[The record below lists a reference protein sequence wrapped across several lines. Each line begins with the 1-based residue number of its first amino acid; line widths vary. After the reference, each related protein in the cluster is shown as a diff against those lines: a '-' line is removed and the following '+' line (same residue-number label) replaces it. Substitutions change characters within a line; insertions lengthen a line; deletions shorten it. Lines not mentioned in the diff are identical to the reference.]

1 MRSLVNTKDPA
12 AVEAEVQSA
21 YLAMFP
27 YADQAFVS
35 KAFYWAQN
43 CFTGNYRN
51 YLPID
56 ARYHDF
62 EHTLQGTLCMIRLLH
77 GRHLAKA
84 QPELTQRMFK
94 LGLMA
99 ILLHDTGYLKT
110 RDDADGTGAKYT
122 LIHVNRSADFAAGM
136 LGEKGFTPKDIAAV
150 QNMIRCTGV
159 NVDLASLRFHDEIE
173 RIVGF
178 ALGTADL
185 LGQMAADDYVEKLP
199 ILFQEFAESESY
211 NAGTKAPRAV
221 FSSAQDLIQ
230 KTPAFWSKYV
240 MPRITKEFQ
249 GLYRYLNQPYPD
261 GPNYYIKRIEANI
274 ERVQRFL
281 NVQPA

>member
-1 MRSLVNTKDPA
+1 MRTLVNTKDPA
-12 AVEAEVQSA
+12 AVESEVQSA
-21 YLAMFP
+21 YVAMFP

-35 KAFYWAQN
+35 KAFFWAQN
-43 CFTGNYRN
+43 CFTGNYRD

-62 EHTLQGTLCMIRLLH
+62 EHTLQVTLCMMRLLH
-77 GRHLAKA
+77 GRQLAKA

-110 RDDADGTGAKYT
+110 RDDAEGTGAKYT
-122 LIHVNRSADFAAGM
+122 LVHVNRSAEFAAQI
-136 LGEKGFTPKDIAAV
+136 LGEKGFNGKDITTV

-159 NVDLASLRFHDEIE
+159 NVDLAALRFHDELE

-185 LGQMAADDYVEKLP
+185 LGQMAASDYVEKLP
-199 ILFQEFAESESY
+199 ILYEEFAESERF
-211 NAGTKAPRAV
+211 NAGNKAPRAV
-221 FSSAQDLIQ
+221 FASEQDLIQ
-230 KTPAFWSKYV
+230 KTPAFWRKYV
-240 MPRITKEFQ
+240 LSRIQKEFQ
-249 GLYRYLNQPYPD
+249 GLYNYLSQPYPD
-261 GPNYYIKRIEANI
+261 GPNLYIECIESNI
-274 ERVQRFL
+274 ERVQRTL
-281 NVQPA
+281 SAAAV